1 MSFLDGYEDVNARI
15 KRVRQE
21 YPELRLVAYIED
33 IDLVAGYI
41 LVRAEAYKTYADDK
55 PSAVDYA
62 FEVRTERGVNANF
75 FVENCVTSAYGR
87 VIGLLSPGG
96 AGRPTRQDMEKAQ
109 NVDPA
114 LNVRGAQG
122 AVPTAAESIAALKT
136 KLGAEEMPE
145 APKCVHGHRI
155 FIEGVSSKTSK
166 AYKGYLCPEKTKA
179 KQCPAIWLRQYNEK
193 WLTPEDYAEVVQEAG
208 RNLDP
213 QTEREPVP
221 FELMSEAERA
231 AHGGN

>member
-15 KRVRQE
+15 KRVRSE

-33 IDLVAGYI
+33 IDLVQGYI
-41 LVRAEAYKTYADDK
+41 LVRAEAYKTYLDDK

-62 FEVRTERGVNANF
+62 YEVRTERGVNANF

-109 NVDPA
+109 TVNPA
-114 LNVRGAQG
+114 VNVRGAEG
-122 AVPTAAESIAALKT
+122 AIPSAGESIAALKA
-136 KLGAEEMPE
+136 KLGAQEMPE
-145 APKCVHGHRI
+145 PPKCVHGHRI
-155 FIEGVSSKTSK
+155 FLEGTSSKNGK

-213 QTEREPVP
+213 HIEREPVP
-221 FELMSEAERA
+221 YEFMSDNEKA